1 MKKVS
6 LPKVKLPKVNFSKV
20 KLPKVKMSSVKS
32 LFPKKREKPS
42 KPFIDDVKSIFRS
55 YRGQMIWISVL
66 SGFLLFLLNI
76 LIWVSMYGNMLNASL
91 NDKLWMYFYLN
102 DNVETETR
110 LYKQVIQLKD
120 RLEKEGL
127 KVNFL
132 TKEDAMN
139 FMMKRLPELTWSLEK
154 FWMNNPLPATL
165 YVTLPDISKYETLK
179 EVMLENEDIIINI
192 QDVAQLDN
200 LKSQENRI
208 RNVIRL
214 SNFVQVLSLS
224 LVIILAAT
232 VLSFSIFFLRS
243 IFSRFWNDIQV
254 KKLLW
259 ASKSQIIIPF
269 LTLILYS
276 IIGGFLISLLLT
288 LVSMWVFDYYMSQL
302 FSYSLTAHLFAKWW
316 VIIVLFV
323 AEILIIVG
331 LLMWIAYGFVSKL
344 HKKLK

>member
-6 LPKVKLPKVNFSKV
+6 LPKIKVPKIKLPKFSL
-20 KLPKVKMSSVKS
+20 KL
-32 LFPKKREKPS
+32 KKKEKPS

-76 LIWVSMYGNMLNASL
+76 LIWVSMYGNTLNASL
-91 NDKLWMYFYLN
+91 SDKLWMYFYLN
-102 DNVETETR
+102 DNVEEETR

-120 RLEKEGL
+120 RLENEGL

-132 TKEDAMN
+132 TKEDAMD
-139 FMMKRLPELTWSLEK
+139 FMMKRLPELSGSLEK
-154 FWMNNPLPATL
+154 FWIANPLPSTL
-165 YVTLPDISKYETLK
+165 YVTLPNISKYETLK
-179 EVMLENEDIIINI
+179 QVMLENKDIIINI
-192 QDVAQLDN
+192 QDIEQLDN
-200 LKSQENRI
+200 LESQENRI

-214 SNFVQVLSLS
+214 SNFVQILSLS
-224 LVIILAAT
+224 LVIILAAA

-243 IFSRFWNDIQV
+243 IFTRFWNDIQV

-259 ASKSQIIIPF
+259 ATKSQIIMPF

-276 IIGGFLISLLLT
+276 IIGWFLISLVLT
-288 LVSMWVFDYYMSQL
+288 LVSMGVFDYYMSQL
-302 FSYSLTAHLFAKWW
+302 FSYTLTAHLFSRWW
-316 VIIVLFV
+316 IIVILFV
-323 AEILIIVG
+323 VEILVIVS
-331 LLMWIAYGFVSKL
+331 LLMWVAYRFVSKL